1 MKRRDFLQAVAAGT
15 AAYLPE
21 VARVAEA
28 QEPIPRTA
36 MGICEYSFS
45 ASPHTKSTL
54 DFLEYAHALGAG
66 GVQTGLDKLSP
77 DYVDEVRRRVG
88 ELRMYLEVIVGLPE
102 EGYVDD
108 FERHV
113 IAAKQAA
120 ASCLRSACLSGRRY
134 EDFASLDQWKRFVAA
149 SKDRIALALPIVEK
163 HGIRLG
169 LENHKDWTA
178 SELVSLLKSY
188 SSEYLGVCLDTGNNL
203 SLLDDPM
210 DLVQALAPYAVA
222 THFKDMVVAEYPE
235 GFLLAEVPLGQGFL
249 NLRRMAEVIRR
260 ANPQIHFS
268 LEMITR
274 DPLRIPCLTDKYW
287 VTFPERNGRYLAQML
302 RLVREHRSSK
312 PLTKVSGLSRDSRQK
327 LEEENVRQCL
337 AYAGRELGLEAC
349 RRDQSASGEHRYS
362 ERVHGSASPAC

>member
-15 AAYLPE
+15 AACLPE

-28 QEPIPRTA
+28 QEAIPRTA

-77 DYVDEVRRRVG
+77 DYLDEVRRRAG

-102 EGYVDD
+102 EGHADD
-108 FERHV
+108 FGLHV
-113 IAAKQAA
+113 AAAKQAG
-120 ASCLRSACLSGRRY
+120 ASCLRSACLNGRRY
-134 EDFASLDQWKRFVAA
+134 EDFSSLDEWKRFVAA
-149 SKDRIALALPIVEK
+149 SRDRIELALPIVEK
-163 HGIRLG
+163 HGMRLG

-178 SELVSLLKSY
+178 DELVSLLKSY

-210 DLVQALAPYAVA
+210 ALVQALAPYAFA
-222 THFKDMVVAEYPE
+222 THFKDMAVEEYPE

-249 NLRRMAEVIRR
+249 SPRRMVEVIRR
-260 ANPQIHFS
+260 ANPQIHLS

-287 VTFPERNGRYLAQML
+287 VTFPARNGRYLARAL
-302 RLVREHRSSK
+302 SLAREHRPRH
-312 PLTKVSGLSRDSRQK
+312 PLSKVSGLERGARQR
-327 LEEENVRQCL
+327 LEEDNVRQCL
-337 AYAGRELGLEAC
+337 AYAERELGLEEATTG
-349 RRDQSASGEHRYS
+349 AG
-362 ERVHGSASPAC
+362 